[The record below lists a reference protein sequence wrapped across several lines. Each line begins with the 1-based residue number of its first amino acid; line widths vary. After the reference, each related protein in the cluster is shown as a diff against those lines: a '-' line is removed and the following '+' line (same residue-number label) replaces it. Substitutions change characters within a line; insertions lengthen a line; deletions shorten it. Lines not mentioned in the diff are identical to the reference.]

1 MASDKSEDCL
11 GGAARDES
19 GVLSPYEF
27 NRSDNGIENKNPM
40 IRHKMNSLGVIGL
53 GGLGHLAVKSGEAF
67 GLNVTVFSTSI
78 SKNRGSL
85 DYPWSRQ
92 LRSLLRQG
100 ANEGLVEVDSV
111 ALLAENLEMTSD
123 NSGNCLAW
131 AARDKS
137 GFLSPYTFNRS
148 GTFGKAIYPVVP
160 GHEIVGIVQEVGSE
174 VQSFKVGDHV
184 GVGAYVNSC
193 RDCEYCND
201 DLEIHC
207 SNGVVVTFNGLD
219 EDGTVTK
226 GGYSTPLL
234 CAGITVYAPMIR
246 HKMNQPG
253 KSLGVIGLG
262 GLGHLAVKFG
272 KAFGLNVT
280 VFSTSMSKKEEAL
293 NLLGADN
300 FVVSS
305 DKEQMK
311 ALDKSLDF
319 IIDTASG
326 DHPFDP
332 YMSILKTA
340 GILVLVGAPSEIKL
354 APLNLIFGMR
364 TLTGS
369 ATGGTKQTQEMLD
382 FCGAHKIYPE
392 VEVIP
397 IQYANEALERLIKK
411 DVKYRFVIDIENSL
425 N

>member
-1 MASDKSEDCL
+1 M
-11 GGAARDES
+11 
-19 GVLSPYEF
+19 VEF
-27 NRSDNGIENKNPM
+27 N
-40 IRHKMNSLGVIGL
+40 
-53 GGLGHLAVKSGEAF
+53 
-67 GLNVTVFSTSI
+67 
-78 SKNRGSL
+78 
-85 DYPWSRQ
+85 
-92 LRSLLRQG
+92 
-100 ANEGLVEVDSV
+100 SV

-137 GFLSPYTFNRS
+137 GFLSPYTFYRRAVGKDDVSLKITHCGICYADVAYTS

-201 DLEIHC
+201 ELEIHC
-207 SNGVVVTFNGLD
+207 SNGVVFTFNGLD
-219 EDGTVTK
+219 VDGTVTK
-226 GGYSTPLL
+226 GGYFSFIVVHKRYCYKIPQDYPLSLAAPLL
-234 CAGITVYAPMIR
+234 CAGITVYTPMIR

-305 DKEQMK
+305 DNEQMK

-354 APLNLIFGMR
+354 APLNLILGMR

-369 ATGGTKQTQEMLD
+369 VTGGTKQTQEMLD